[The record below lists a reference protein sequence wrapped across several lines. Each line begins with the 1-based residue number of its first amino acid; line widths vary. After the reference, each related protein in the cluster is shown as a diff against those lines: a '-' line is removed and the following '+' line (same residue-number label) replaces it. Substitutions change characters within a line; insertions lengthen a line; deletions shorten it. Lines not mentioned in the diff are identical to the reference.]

1 MLVPFENRA
10 VVRLDRSVVGLE
22 EPGSGHHNDIQA
34 CCNLV
39 TTKNVSYQSFSAIS
53 HNRAAQ
59 FPGCGNPKA
68 SERLLVG
75 EDKQRAVPAMNPD
88 AVVVHFL
95 KFDAAS
101 DPLVPTEPAVHPE
114 NPGS

>member
-1 MLVPFENRA
+1 MLVPFESRA
-10 VVRLDRSVVGLE
+10 VIRLDRSDTGLE
-22 EPGSGHHNDIQA
+22 KPGSGHHNDIQTGR
-34 CCNLV
+34 NFM
-39 TTKNVSYQSFSAIS
+39 TTENISYQSFSAIS

-88 AVVVHFL
+88 AVLVHSL

-101 DPLVPTEPAVHPE
+101 DPLVPTKPAVHT
-114 NPGS
+114 